1 MTKQCKYILNCCK
14 KLNEPDFHHSS
25 KDGYIRNV
33 HKLDGG
39 IQIKKY
45 SNEASSAF
53 DYLCENGYLKKTQF
67 GYTLTQKGLHPNRM
81 IWEEIRNFLIKSVII
96 PIVVSSITT
105 LVTLWITSLLQ
116 QLQSP

>member
-1 MTKQCKYILNCCK
+1 MTKQCRYILNCCK
-14 KLNEPDFHHSS
+14 KLNDPDFCYNSET
-25 KDGYIRNV
+25 GYIKNV

-45 SNEASSAF
+45 TNETVSAF
-53 DYLCENGYLKKTQF
+53 DYLCENGYLKETQF

-96 PIVVSSITT
+96 PIIVSSITT
-105 LVTLWITSLLQ
+105 LVTMWIKS